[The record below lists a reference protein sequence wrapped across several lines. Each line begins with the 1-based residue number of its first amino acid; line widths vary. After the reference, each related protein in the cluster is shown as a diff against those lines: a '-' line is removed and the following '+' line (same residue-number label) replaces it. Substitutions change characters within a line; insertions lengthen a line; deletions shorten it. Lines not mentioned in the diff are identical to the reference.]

1 MEGKQKMEGKQEMV
15 VNQEEEILVND
26 PGNIDINQGPSVS
39 NNSIGINRF
48 WLIYLIESISYILIT
63 LLGRPFLHRLEVYIH
78 WAIVITFF
86 YILLVFICV
95 GYSVKNDGST
105 VTVYIL
111 FVIFKFMFFFFLFFL
126 EYSINKTKNNFYEEN
141 FRLYKKYGKTFSL
154 LFFSNIGASFFNIC
168 LMVYSCIVSEISLLS
183 VFLFGALSSAIM
195 FLSLFSLIGLIP
207 AALVAGL
214 IIFEVLSIIIPVS
227 IIKNNGSLQGEK
239 PLLSQLILDY
249 YRFTPIMFLIYVFVL
264 FIFYLFC
271 CVLKCACYC
280 LASMCGGGT
289 PAYVDQDGNYYDE
302 CKNRIYFVI

>member
-1 MEGKQKMEGKQEMV
+1 MEGKQEME

-26 PGNIDINQGPSVS
+26 PGNIDINQGSSVS
-39 NNSIGINRF
+39 NSSIGINRF

-63 LLGRPFLHRLEVYIH
+63 LFGRPLIYRLEEYIP

-111 FVIFKFMFFFFLFFL
+111 FVIFKFMFFFFLFYL
-126 EYSINKTKNNFYEEN
+126 EYCMNDSESKYYNEDYRFYN
-141 FRLYKKYGKTFSL
+141 KYGKEPKGFSL

-168 LMVYSCIVSEISLLS
+168 LMVYSCIVSEISLLA

-195 FLSLFSLIGLIP
+195 FFLLFSNIDLIP
-207 AALVAGL
+207 AGIVAGL

-249 YRFTPIMFLIYVFVL
+249 YRFTPIMFLIYVFVI